1 MSTGKT
7 QCTRIEGK
15 KKMNDDQTSD
25 LQVKLSKCSE
35 RQGGNDILTKLHEFY
50 NKLCMDAVE
59 RNLAA
64 LKIESIDAENA
75 REDVLRIYLTNAA
88 KAMQAV
94 LGSTVCQ
101 IPEYIKTELER
112 VSVSDI
118 NKENINS
125 LHDAPAFLDFV
136 YGYTTFPHEKYHSG
150 PKGLKDNNGLFYK
163 KNKAGIIACI
173 AFKEYVI
180 NSSTKFKIYDYNS
193 LISFQ
198 DSHYLKLMCIFAN
211 LTWRV
216 FEIMNNR
223 TAKGDFGIETS
234 ELLTNKKY
242 EYTMKKDIVQIKAAA
257 FALQENSGIYAFSS
271 YADKPSENTELKAYF
286 NKQYTNFANKQN
298 VIDFLKEMK
307 DYQGAPPPATQGG
320 AYKKTDK
327 RVTIGG
333 RQRVVYV
340 GQRGGQYVKSNGSFV
355 KLPKN
360 KN

>member
-59 RNLAA
+59 KNL
-64 LKIESIDAENA
+64 NA
-75 REDVLRIYLTNAA
+75 YLTSEAKLYNNKNIQMRQCLTEAA
-88 KAMQAV
+88 QAMQAV

-118 NKENINS
+118 NTEDS
-125 LHDAPAFLDFV
+125 LLDAPAFLDFV
-136 YGYTTFPHEKYHSG
+136 YGYTTFPTEMYHSG
-150 PKGLKDNNGLFYK
+150 PKGLKDNKGAFYN
-163 KNKAGIIACI
+163 KNKAGIIACVALKKFLDHGTYI
-173 AFKEYVI
+173 TII
-180 NSSTKFKIYDYNS
+180 NLTGDDNI
-193 LISFQ
+193 
-198 DSHYLKLMCIFAN
+198 KLMCIFAN

-234 ELLTNKKY
+234 ELLTNKNYK
-242 EYTMKKDIVQIKAAA
+242 YTMKKDVVQIKAAA
-257 FALQENSGIYAFSS
+257 FALANTSS
-271 YADKPSENTELKAYF
+271 ILPFKTYKEKPSKDNMSDDDYKNLLQSNYF
-286 NKQYTNFANKQN
+286 NNYYSKGQVNE
-298 VIDFLKEMK
+298 FLKEMK
-307 DYQGAPPPATQGG
+307 AYQGAPPPEGKGG

-333 RQRVVYV
+333 RQRVIYM